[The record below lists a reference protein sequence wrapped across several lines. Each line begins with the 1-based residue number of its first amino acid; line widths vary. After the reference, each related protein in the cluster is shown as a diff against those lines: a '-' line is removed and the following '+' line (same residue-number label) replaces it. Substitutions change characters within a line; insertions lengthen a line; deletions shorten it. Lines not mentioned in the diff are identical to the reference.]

1 MKLLFWLLWLLVL
14 TGCTMTPAPSSEPT
28 PAAPTPQTT
37 QVAIQNPITAEQ
49 KSQLQYLIQEEK
61 LARDVYMMMD
71 EARSIRK
78 FANILTAEDN
88 HQNRVAQIL
97 EVYKID
103 NPIIWLNRGDF
114 VDPELTQ
121 LYDDLVAQWLTSS
134 DQAIQVGIIIERKDI
149 ADIQAMLPWFS
160 NNPDITAMLQALLA
174 GSQNHLAA
182 FQK

>member
-1 MKLLFWLLWLLVL
+1 
-14 TGCTMTPAPSSEPT
+14 MTPAPSSEPT

-103 NPIIWLNRGDF
+103 NPII
-114 VDPELTQ
+114 
-121 LYDDLVAQWLTSS
+121 
-134 DQAIQVGIIIERKDI
+134 
-149 ADIQAMLPWFS
+149 
-160 NNPDITAMLQALLA
+160 
-174 GSQNHLAA
+174 
-182 FQK
+182 